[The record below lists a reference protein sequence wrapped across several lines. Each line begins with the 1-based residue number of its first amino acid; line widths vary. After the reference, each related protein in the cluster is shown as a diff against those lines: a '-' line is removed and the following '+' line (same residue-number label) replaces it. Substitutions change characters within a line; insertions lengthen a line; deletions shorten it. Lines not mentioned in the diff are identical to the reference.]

1 VVSSNFSLLRRQ
13 FLPSNQECIQKHR
26 IFYKKLLKNKLTR
39 HLNTKIH
46 NSVRRD
52 HALMDSKIPMIL
64 EILSDGKWHEIK
76 ELQQRMELDEYKVQE
91 ITAFLNKYNFATL
104 DDDNK
109 KVKINRGF
117 QKFLAQTTT

>member
-1 VVSSNFSLLRRQ
+1 
-13 FLPSNQECIQKHR
+13 
-26 IFYKKLLKNKLTR
+26 
-39 HLNTKIH
+39 
-46 NSVRRD
+46 
-52 HALMDSKIPMIL
+52 MDSKIPMIL